1 METNLS
7 ITSLKEGDHTVL
19 RLQGRLD
26 GNNAG
31 YLDDKLKEL
40 LQEGNYHVDLDTEN
54 ISFLS
59 SAGIRILVKQAK
71 SFKNVS
77 GKLGI
82 SKFSEGVRTVL
93 DMVGMGSMF
102 TGEIK
107 PVVAET
113 TTTKEIPDSVRSGF
127 RFIKNDIGKAES
139 GLIITGNP
147 CKIQDCSYT
156 EEDSHVIKLD
166 KPYFGLG
173 IGAFGNS
180 FEECKSHYGEFIS
193 LGNSVAF
200 LPSDTSKTPD
210 YMMKTGNLI
219 PEIDVL
225 YSIGTYGNFGIT
237 TSFRPESEISISLSQ
252 IVEALAETCGHKS
265 FSMLMIAESCGF
277 VGASIKTSPASLDK
291 PFVFPDIR
299 SKMKLT
305 TEPAYI
311 KSIGVTFAIVSTDP
325 DEKLKPFLR
334 PVSSGRKTYMHAH
347 TAIFSYTPLQKE
359 NTDYEKTISYL
370 FEESEILDVMHLLN
384 DNREINGIGE
394 SMFKSGIC
402 WTSEIINKK

>member
-7 ITSLKEGDHTVL
+7 ITSSKEGDHIVL

-82 SKFSEGVRTVL
+82 SKFSEGVKTVL
-93 DMVGMGSMF
+93 DMVGMGAMF

-107 PVVAET
+107 PVVSE
-113 TTTKEIPDSVRSGF
+113 TTTKEIPDCVRSGF
-127 RFIKNDIGKAES
+127 RFKKKDIGKTES
-139 GLIITGNP
+139 GLITTGNP
-147 CKIQDCSYT
+147 CKIQDCSFT
-156 EEDSHVIKLD
+156 KEDSHVIKLD

-173 IGAFGNS
+173 IGAFGYN
-180 FEECKSHYGEFIS
+180 FEECKLHYGEFIS
-193 LGNSVAF
+193 LGNSLAF
-200 LPSDTSKTPD
+200 LPSDSSKTPD
-210 YMMKTGNLI
+210 YMTKTGNLI

-225 YSIGTYGNFGIT
+225 YSIGTEGNFGFS
-237 TSFRPESEISISLSQ
+237 TSFRPESEISISLSR
-252 IVEALAETCGHKS
+252 IIEALIETCGHKS

-277 VGASIKTSPASLDK
+277 VGASIKTSPASFEK

-311 KSIGVTFAIVSTDP
+311 KSTGITFAIVSTNP

-334 PVSSGRKTYMHAH
+334 PLSSGSDVYMHAH